1 MDDIDQERRLYK
13 NAHADKYVK
22 VRHFSALHA
31 PVIGSRSLAVPQVL
45 VVQEDPHEYPAVL
58 QSPSKKQVTSRVH
71 MKTST
76 VSFYVTVVMKM
87 IVILS

>member
-45 VVQEDPHEYPAVL
+45 VVQEDPHEYPGL
-58 QSPSKKQVTSRVH
+58 QSPNRKQVKSRLH

-76 VSFYVTVVMKM
+76 VSVALR
-87 IVILS
+87 IQL